1 MDNMSHRFW
10 SNGCNAERY
19 SSDPTLRSP
28 AQFSSQQDDPIPST
42 VSPSTGWPCIDNV
55 FLLPDPDP
63 RHTPRRLKYQNWI
76 WTSLWLGSVTFVI
89 SSILLPCAEKSSFR
103 AAMYSFLACSLV
115 TPVIDTSHC
124 YLQRIECSCIPHV
137 VCFCDLDFCWQFKE
151 CKWLGSKY
159 HSHYIHNRS
168 TPFPEVRLLGRSLI
182 TATRLLH
189 LPRQNPSSTL
199 TFILILNLIRCS
211 ISSPT
216 FLLLMSISG
225 LPLEHLFSGCYSMAI
240 RRDSEV
246 TLEVGNGI

>member
-1 MDNMSHRFW
+1 MQCRKIFKW
-10 SNGCNAERY
+10 SNFTI
-19 SSDPTLRSP
+19 S
-28 AQFSSQQDDPIPST
+28 ST
-42 VSPSTGWPCIDNV
+42 VFITARRSNTFHSLPTNPTSPSTGWPCIDNV

-115 TPVIDTSHC
+115 TPVIDTSQC

-168 TPFPEVRLLGRSLI
+168 TPFPDVRLLGRSLI

-199 TFILILNLIRCS
+199 TYILILNLIHCS

-225 LPLEHLFSGCYSMAI
+225 LHLFSGCYSMAI
-240 RRDSEV
+240 RRDSEI
-246 TLEVGNGI
+246 TLEVRNGIYHLWA